1 MRMEEQSKG
10 RYNKYPDKI
19 DAQLIRILNRYFNDV
34 GRKDLNLVD
43 AIIDEVMQK
52 IKEELGISSTPATA
66 DYIASKDVKVNV
78 PTERLKKDISL
89 SAGEDIELMADKN
102 CSISHIQ
109 IGNRSRRYKHI
120 GGYGKYNLGPS
131 EIVVEIYHDIE
142 VGTDILR
149 LYNNSSNEIE
159 FSIIVYS

>member
-89 SAGEDIELMADKN
+89 LMK
-102 CSISHIQ
+102 
-109 IGNRSRRYKHI
+109 
-120 GGYGKYNLGPS
+120 
-131 EIVVEIYHDIE
+131 
-142 VGTDILR
+142 
-149 LYNNSSNEIE
+149 
-159 FSIIVYS
+159 IIVSPAQNIVRINSMNLYKLLTPAVLVMYSETKFRQVMNTYLKEL